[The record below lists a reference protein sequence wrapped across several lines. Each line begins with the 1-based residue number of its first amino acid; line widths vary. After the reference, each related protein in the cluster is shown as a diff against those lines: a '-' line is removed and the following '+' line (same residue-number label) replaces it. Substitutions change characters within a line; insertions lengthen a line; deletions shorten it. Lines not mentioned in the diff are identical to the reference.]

1 MEDQRVAEQLLD
13 IQNRLQSIS
22 AELAVMKRQR
32 EEMQELKNDLTVIA
46 KDVLQT
52 TVEELEDIAP
62 FVRTGD
68 FIHLVKRILRNTNNI
83 TAMISKL
90 ESFIDFVEDGRPI
103 AKELFNDGLENL
115 DKLDRAGYFEF
126 IKSGKNILDIIVT
139 NLSKEDVELLAESI
153 VPILEIIKSVTKP
166 EILVPLSNAI
176 KTTFNT
182 EEDQIEE
189 YSIWKIMK
197 EMNSPEM
204 KKRIG
209 FAMQLLKNISNE
221 ETKQLTEK

>member
-1 MEDQRVAEQLLD
+1 MEDQRVSEQLLD